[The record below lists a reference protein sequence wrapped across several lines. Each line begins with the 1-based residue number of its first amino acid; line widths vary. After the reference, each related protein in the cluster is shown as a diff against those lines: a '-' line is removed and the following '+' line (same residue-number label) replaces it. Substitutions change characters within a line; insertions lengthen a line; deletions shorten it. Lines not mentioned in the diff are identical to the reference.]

1 MPKSKKILLSI
12 PALQGGGAERVMS
25 TLANGWVAE
34 GHNVCFVTYEPSNSK
49 PYYKLNTNINV
60 VQLDTLT
67 SCKYAKP
74 MILIKRFFGLRDQIK
89 KFNPD
94 IVISFLDTNNIMA
107 VFATLGLDVPVVVS
121 ERINPKTTPIGKV
134 KKFLRNWAYCKASS
148 LVVQNKGIKECFSTQ
163 IQKNTSIIPNP
174 IVLENN
180 INWTGGKKEFVA
192 LGRIS
197 IQKGYTYLIDA
208 FSKVSKKHPDWTLK
222 IIGKGNNE
230 DSKKLEKQ
238 IQTLGMEGRIFLK
251 DAVKEPQKEIAQ
263 SKIFV
268 FSSIYEGMPNSL
280 MEAMAIGM
288 PVISADCDFG
298 PSDLINNGKNGILV
312 PIKDSLSL
320 AKAMEKLADDSA
332 LQKKLGNSA
341 KKDMEQYE
349 LRKILNL
356 WQNVFEKL
364 TKKYE

>member
-12 PALQGGGAERVMS
+12 PALQGGGAERVIS

-34 GHNVCFVTYEPSNSK
+34 GHKVCFVTYESSNSK
-49 PYYKLNTNINV
+49 PYYKLNAHIDV
-60 VQLDTLT
+60 VQLDSLT
-67 SCKYAKP
+67 PCKYAKP

-94 IVISFLDTNNIMA
+94 IIISFLDTNNIMA
-107 VFATLGLDVPVVVS
+107 VFAALGLNVPVVVS

-148 LVVQNKGIKECFSTQ
+148 LVVQNKGIKNCFSAQ
-163 IQKNTSIIPNP
+163 IQKHTSIIPNP

-180 INWTGGKKEFVA
+180 INWTGDKKEFVA
-192 LGRIS
+192 LGRIN
-197 IQKGYTYLIDA
+197 IQKGYAYLIDA
-208 FSKVSKKHPDWTLK
+208 FSKISKKYPDWTLK
-222 IIGKGNNE
+222 IVGKGDNE
-230 DSKKLEKQ
+230 DSKKLEKK
-238 IQTLGMEGRIFLK
+238 IQTLGMEEHIFLQ

-268 FSSIYEGMPNSL
+268 FPSIYEGMPNSL

-288 PVISADCDFG
+288 PVISANCDFG

-312 PIKDSLSL
+312 PVKDSLSL
-320 AKAMEKLADDSA
+320 AKAMEHLAADAA
-332 LQKKLGNSA
+332 LQKKLGNAA
-341 KKDMEQYE
+341 KQDMERYE
-349 LRKILNL
+349 LKKILNL
-356 WQNVFEKL
+356 WQEVFESL
-364 TKKYE
+364 TKKHE